1 MINHCKTNKIEID
14 ILINNA
20 GLLINKTFEEIT
32 VEADNLEDA
41 KRKVDLAD
49 NEDWEVVYSE
59 GVDLVCVC
67 TPAMR
72 DEIEDAEVIIEN
84 ADKYQAIKS
93 DNADF
98 FTQKL

>member
-1 MINHCKTNKIEID
+1 MSRGLYTFELSINRV
-14 ILINNA
+14 
-20 GLLINKTFEEIT
+20 EEIT

-59 GVDLVCVC
+59 GVDLGCGC

>member
-1 MINHCKTNKIEID
+1 MRRGLYTFEQSINRI
-14 ILINNA
+14 
-20 GLLINKTFEEIT
+20 EEIT
-32 VEADNLEDA
+32 VEADSLEDA
-41 KRKVDLAD
+41 KRQVDLSD
-49 NEDWEVVYSE
+49 DEQWEVVYSE

-72 DEIEDAEVIIEN
+72 DEIEDAEVIVEN

>member
-1 MINHCKTNKIEID
+1 MRRGLYTFEQSINRI
-14 ILINNA
+14 
-20 GLLINKTFEEIT
+20 EEIT
-32 VEADNLEDA
+32 VEADSLEDA
-41 KRKVDLAD
+41 KRQVDLAD
-49 NEDWEVVYSE
+49 DEQWEVVYSE

-67 TPAMR
+67 TPTMR
-72 DEIEDAEVIIEN
+72 DEVEDAEIVEEN

>member
-1 MINHCKTNKIEID
+1 MSRGLYTFEQSINRI
-14 ILINNA
+14 
-20 GLLINKTFEEIT
+20 EEIT

-41 KRKVDLAD
+41 KRQVDLAD
-49 NEDWEVVYSE
+49 DEQWEVVYSE

-72 DEIEDAEVIIEN
+72 DEIEDAEIVEEN

>member
-1 MINHCKTNKIEID
+1 MSRGLYTFEQSINRI
-14 ILINNA
+14 
-20 GLLINKTFEEIT
+20 EEIT
-32 VEADNLEDA
+32 VEADSLEDA
-41 KRKVDLAD
+41 KRQVDLAD
-49 NEDWEVVYSE
+49 DEQWEVVYSE

-72 DEIEDAEVIIEN
+72 DEIEDAVVIEEN

-93 DNADF
+93 DNADV

>member
-1 MINHCKTNKIEID
+1 MSKGLYTFEQSINSI
-14 ILINNA
+14 
-20 GLLINKTFEEIT
+20 EEIT
-32 VEADNLEDA
+32 VEDESLEDA
-41 KRKVDLAD
+41 RRQVDLAD
-49 NEDWEVVYSE
+49 DEQWEVVYSE

-72 DEIEDAEVIIEN
+72 DEIEDAEIVEEN

>member
-1 MINHCKTNKIEID
+1 MSRGLYTFELSINRV
-14 ILINNA
+14 
-20 GLLINKTFEEIT
+20 EEIT
-32 VEADNLEDA
+32 VEADSLEDA
-41 KRKVDLAD
+41 KRQVDLAD

-72 DEIEDAEVIIEN
+72 DEIDAEFIEEN

-93 DNADF
+93 DNADV

>member
-1 MINHCKTNKIEID
+1 MSRGLYTFEQSINRI
-14 ILINNA
+14 
-20 GLLINKTFEEIT
+20 EEIT

-41 KRKVDLAD
+41 KRQVDLAD
-49 NEDWEVVYSE
+49 DEQWEVVYSE

-72 DEIEDAEVIIEN
+72 DEIEDAEIVEEN

-93 DNADF
+93 DNADV

>member
-1 MINHCKTNKIEID
+1 MSRGLYTFELSINRI
-14 ILINNA
+14 
-20 GLLINKTFEEIT
+20 EEIT

-72 DEIEDAEVIIEN
+72 DEIEDAEVIEEN

-93 DNADF
+93 NNADF

>member
-1 MINHCKTNKIEID
+1 MRAEQQWEEDDGFTHLSYLSIV
-14 ILINNA
+14 
-20 GLLINKTFEEIT
+20 EEIT

-72 DEIEDAEVIIEN
+72 DEIEDAEVIEEN

-93 DNADF
+93 DNADV

>member
-1 MINHCKTNKIEID
+1 MHSTS
-14 ILINNA
+14 
-20 GLLINKTFEEIT
+20 F
-32 VEADNLEDA
+32 EDA

-49 NEDWEVVYSE
+49 DEQWEVVYSE

-72 DEIEDAEVIIEN
+72 DEIDAEFIEEN

-93 DNADF
+93 DNADV